1 LLLLGRCTPKGELM
15 TKSVFSSDQF
25 PKDLSDPMRLRRWQ
39 EYVEE
44 HYGGRSMSFA
54 PVRRFFAH
62 AEMVRAGTLRVDYCR
77 STLIRGVHSA
87 RQVATDG
94 NDNLFASV
102 NIGRSSM
109 VQRQLGRQVEHAPGS
124 LVLLSNGEPREV
136 TSKAGVSWL
145 SVYIPRQTLLARV
158 RRAQDLIARRIEADP
173 LIVQYLGRYLRHLV
187 DAGDTVGNPPIS
199 EHVSSTLL
207 DLVVTA
213 LESGRDGAMLH
224 RPGMRGAHLQE
235 ALSSIE
241 SSYDN
246 PAFSAPQLAAK
257 LGLTQRYVQDLL
269 HETGSTFSERVM
281 ELRLQKARG
290 MLSDPHHG
298 RLKISDIAY
307 ACGFN
312 EVSYFNRCFR
322 QRFGSTPGQ
331 FRSGGAT

>member
-1 LLLLGRCTPKGELM
+1 LLLAGNDGKGGFVAHC
-15 TKSVFSSDQF
+15 VFSSDQF
-25 PKDLSDPMRLRRWQ
+25 PKELSERERLRRWQ

-54 PVRRFFAH
+54 PERRFFAH
-62 AEMVRAGTLRVDYCR
+62 AELVRAGTLRVDYCR
-77 STLIRGVHSA
+77 STLIRGVHTA
-87 RQVATDG
+87 RQVAADG
-94 NDNLFASV
+94 NDDLFVSI

-124 LVLLSNGEPREV
+124 LLLLSNGEPREV
-136 TSKAGVSWL
+136 TSKAGVHWL
-145 SVYIPRQTLLARV
+145 TVYIPRRMLLERV
-158 RRAQDLIARRIEADP
+158 RRAEDLIARRLEADP
-173 LIVQYLGRYLRHLV
+173 PIVRYLGRYLRHLV
-187 DAGDTVGNPPIS
+187 EAGDTIGHPAIA
-199 EHVSSTLL
+199 EHVSTTLL
-207 DLVVTA
+207 DLIVTA

-235 ALSSIE
+235 ALSLIE

-269 HETGSTFSERVM
+269 HETGRTFSERVM

-290 MLSDPHHG
+290 MLSNPHHD

-322 QRFGSTPGQ
+322 RRFGSTPGE
-331 FRSGGAT
+331 FRGGGVG